1 MRAGRLPVATAS
13 PGNLSWSDQ
22 ATDCR
27 LLLLKIPEPLRIY
40 HLVPIGYAKS
50 QVAAPPRRRLD
61 EMVHYESYDVTKYRD
76 DDGAME
82 KFVRTFRLQ
91 ASYGKAR

>member
-1 MRAGRLPVATAS
+1 MRAGRLPVATVS

-22 ATDCR
+22 ATDRR
-27 LLLLKIPEPLRIY
+27 LPLLKIPEPLRIY

-82 KFVRTFRLQ
+82 KFVPTFGLQ

>member
-13 PGNLSWSDQ
+13 PRNLSWSDQ

-61 EMVHYESYDVTKYRD
+61 EMVHYESYDMQNTAPIRLW
-76 DDGAME
+76 E
-82 KFVRTFRLQ
+82 KKFIRTLTLQ
-91 ASYGKAR
+91 GSYGKGL